1 MRKTLLFTLALVLS
15 AAASRVPAFAAA
27 IQYDCNYCATHLSA
41 FCDIRTFH
49 TSCSSYYANLCG
61 E

>member
-1 MRKTLLFTLALVLS
+1 MRKPLLFALALVLS

-27 IQYDCNYCATHLSA
+27 VQCDCNYCSTHLSA
-41 FCDIRTFH
+41 FCDIRSFH
-49 TSCSSYYANLCG
+49 TSCSSYYSNLCV